1 MSVRVQCLCVSFV
14 FAASPIGVGSKDV
27 CHGSVI
33 AIAMVN
39 HEPHLC
45 KKSYLL
51 NVEFELAEINGS
63 N

>member
-1 MSVRVQCLCVSFV
+1 MSVRIQCLCVSFV
-14 FAASPIGVGSKDV
+14 FAAGLIGVGSKDV

-51 NVEFELAEINGS
+51 SVEFELAGINGS